1 MSDILEAFYKIKEE
15 LQKGNATFLPQYND
29 FTNPKL
35 NPFTNPKLNLF
46 TNPELRSFT
55 NPKLNPFVNP
65 NYKAEKIRILKELLE
80 DANLI

>member
-1 MSDILEAFYKIKEE
+1 MSDILEAFYKIKKE

-35 NPFTNPKLNLF
+35 SP
-46 TNPELRSFT
+46 FT